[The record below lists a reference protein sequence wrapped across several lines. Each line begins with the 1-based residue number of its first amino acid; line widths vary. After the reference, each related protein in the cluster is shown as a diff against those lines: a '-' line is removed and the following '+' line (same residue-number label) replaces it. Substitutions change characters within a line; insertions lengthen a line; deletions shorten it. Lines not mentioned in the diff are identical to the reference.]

1 MYKRLVFIAVIVLT
15 GQVVSNPYDLQL
27 LTFIGI
33 NTLLALGLN
42 MVMGYAG
49 QISLGHAAFFGLGA
63 YTSSLLTIHL
73 DWSPWL
79 ALPFT
84 LVFVGIVAFLVALPM
99 LRLSGYYLGM
109 GTLAFGMIVFFIF
122 LQWRSLTGGDSGL
135 IGIPPLT
142 LGPISFEFGAAPFYL
157 VWGIVFLS
165 FIVCERL
172 IDSRI
177 GRALRSLHDSER
189 ASAAVGINTSRLKV
203 QVFVFGGVLAALAG
217 FLYAHMVTFISPQ
230 TFDFLMSVK
239 IVTMV
244 VIGGMASVWG
254 SLFGAALLTLL
265 PEWLHVFAEYE
276 MIIYGLILVVIMI
289 FLPQGLTRG
298 LLDIYEH
305 FKSRR
310 KTLPKSHEG

>member
-1 MYKRLVFIAVIVLT
+1 MKRLIFIAVIVLT
-15 GQVVSNPYDLQL
+15 GQVVSNPYYLQVI
-27 LTFIGI
+27 TFIGI

-49 QISLGHAAFFGLGA
+49 QISLGHAAFYGLGA

-73 DWSPWL
+73 NWSPWL

-84 LVFVGIVAFLVALPM
+84 LVFVGLIAFIVALPM

-135 IGIPPLT
+135 IGIPGLT
-142 LGPISFEFGAAPFYL
+142 LGPISFEFGAPPFYL
-157 VWGIVFLS
+157 VWSAVFLS
-165 FIVCERL
+165 FVVCERL

-177 GRALRSLHDSER
+177 GRALRSLHDSEK
-189 ASAAVGINTSRLKV
+189 ASAAMGINTSRLKV
-203 QVFVFGGVLAALAG
+203 QVFVFGGVMAALAG
-217 FLYAHMVTFISPQ
+217 FLYAHLITFISPQ

-254 SLFGAALLTLL
+254 SLLGAALLTLL
-265 PEWLHVFAEYE
+265 PEWLHVFADYE
-276 MIIYGLILVVIMI
+276 MIIYGLTLVVIMI

-298 LLDIYEH
+298 LLDSYEH
-305 FKSRR
+305 FRSRS
-310 KTLPKSHEG
+310 KNLPKSHES